1 VPRKDPRPWG
11 VVGRSKSHQAG
22 QAGERGNMAGK
33 GDKVG
38 MSESGL
44 LRARKNPGTA

>member
-1 VPRKDPRPWG
+1 MGWKRAEPGG
-11 VVGRSKSHQAG
+11 VVGRSKSHQPT
-22 QAGERGNMAGK
+22 QAGERGNMAGG

-44 LRARKNPGTA
+44 LRARKNRRTA